1 MLNLINNKRIEIL
14 KEFLLQ
20 LPSQLQYEKEKMIK
34 M

>member
-20 LPSQLQYEKEKMIK
+20 LLSQLQYEKEKIIK

>member
-1 MLNLINNKRIEIL
+1 MLKIINNKRIEKL

-20 LPSQLQYEKEKMIK
+20 LLSQLQYEKEKMIK

>member
-20 LPSQLQYEKEKMIK
+20 LLSQLQYENIKIIK

>member
-20 LPSQLQYEKEKMIK
+20 LLSQLQYENEKIIK

>member
-14 KEFLLQ
+14 NGFLLQ
-20 LPSQLQYEKEKMIK
+20 LLSQLQYEKEKIIK

>member
-20 LPSQLQYEKEKMIK
+20 LLSQLQCEKEKMIK

>member
-1 MLNLINNKRIEIL
+1 MLKTINNKRIEIL

-20 LPSQLQYEKEKMIK
+20 LLSQLQYEKEKIIK

>member
-20 LPSQLQYEKEKMIK
+20 LLSQLQYEKEKMIK

>member
-1 MLNLINNKRIEIL
+1 MLKTINNKRIDIL

-20 LPSQLQYEKEKMIK
+20 LLSQLQYEKEKIIK

>member
-1 MLNLINNKRIEIL
+1 MLKTINNKRIEIL

-20 LPSQLQYEKEKMIK
+20 LLSQLQYEKEEMIK

>member
-1 MLNLINNKRIEIL
+1 MLKTINNKRIEIL

-20 LPSQLQYEKEKMIK
+20 LLSQLQYEKEKMIK